1 MFPSSDHHTSSL
13 HHQLC
18 SQPDQLVV
26 MMLHPRMLEAVKDNK
41 IDPMCEE
48 AGARAKD
55 CNIGMGSK
63 TVLNGFTENHENQ

>member
-18 SQPDQLVV
+18 SQLDQLVVV

-63 TVLNGFTENHENQ
+63 TGTQWFHRKS